1 MTFQENYMKKDNFK
15 ATYILAI
22 NFKQMQVFGEK
33 PYFPHGNE
41 KKLIKVYKI
50 VITCFF
56 SIIFCEIDPYAWP
69 NIDDI
74 VILNNVKFY
83 FV

>member
-56 SIIFCEIDPYAWP
+56 Q
-69 NIDDI
+69 
-74 VILNNVKFY
+74 
-83 FV
+83 